1 MEIVPFVTDAL
12 GDSSYLL
19 VSSSDAAVVDP
30 QRDIRPY
37 LAAAE
42 ARGATIR
49 RVFETH
55 VHNDYISG
63 GPELAAR
70 GATIVAPAKAKL
82 DFPHQPIEDGQE
94 VCVGRVRIR
103 ALATPGHTYEHTSYL
118 LVGEDGSVRGAF
130 TGGCIIV
137 ASAGRSDLLGPD
149 HTEELTHLQ
158 WESGRRIAS
167 LLTAESEVLPT
178 HGAGSFCSSAGTIS
192 DRRSSLA
199 QELATNPLFTSGAFE
214 IFRGI
219 HLGTPTP
226 TPAYYQ
232 YMAPLNRAGPKV
244 TGTPPLPERL
254 QPARLESLI
263 ANGVPAL
270 DLRARSEYVAAH
282 VPGSLAVEECTSL
295 LGYVSWLFP
304 FNAELA
310 LVTYDDVQA
319 ERVTVDLFRIGY
331 ERVRGYLPFHVW
343 LEQGHDAED
352 FPAVDLAAAADTIK
366 RAPQQVLDVRFAS
379 EFATEPIP
387 GVRQLAFD
395 RIQEWK
401 ASVGE
406 GPVLTICAS
415 GQRSTIA
422 ATYLASQGVRASP
435 LLRGG
440 APELRRLLA
449 ETPS

>member
-1 MEIVPFVTDAL
+1 MEIVPFVTDSL

-19 VSSSDAAVVDP
+19 VSGTDAAVIDP

-37 LAAAE
+37 LAAAG
-42 ARGATIR
+42 ARGVTIS

-63 GPELAAR
+63 GRELAAR

-82 DFPHQPIEDGQE
+82 NFPHQPIEDGQE
-94 VCVGRVRIR
+94 LCVGAVRLR

-118 LVGEDGSVRGAF
+118 LLGEDGGVQGAF
-130 TGGCIIV
+130 TGGCVIV

-149 HTEELTHLQ
+149 HTEELTRLQ

-178 HGAGSFCSSAGTIS
+178 HGAGSFCSSAGATS

-214 IFRGI
+214 IFRRI

-232 YMAPLNRAGPKV
+232 YMAPINRAGPKV
-244 TGTPPLPERL
+244 TGTPPVPERL
-254 QPARLESLI
+254 APARLESLI
-263 ANGVPAL
+263 AKGVPAL

-282 VPGSLAVEECTSL
+282 APGSLAVEECTSL

-319 ERVTVDLFRIGY
+319 QRVTVDLYRIGY
-331 ERVRGYLPFHVW
+331 ERVQGFLPFHVW
-343 LEQGHDAED
+343 LEQGHEADG
-352 FPAVDLAAAADTIK
+352 FPAADLEAAADIL
-366 RAPQQVLDVRFAS
+366 RSGSQPVLDVRFDS
-379 EFATEPIP
+379 EFAADPVP
-387 GVRQLAFD
+387 GARQLSFD

-401 ASVGE
+401 DSVGK

-422 ATYLASQGVRASP
+422 ATYLASQGVRAMP

-440 APELRRLLA
+440 APELRSLL
-449 ETPS
+449 PHQR